1 MQKIAIAFLITYTVI
16 FANEV
21 PSFDQQI
28 KELSTSTWTVEI
40 NFPNRLIGPIVGGG
54 GYKGPKRVMSLH
66 FNPQQGVI
74 AIFDDGGTETK
85 HIWLWRKQSKTLHYL
100 TETKNDKSGV
110 KLLLPS
116 NITSFAQANAILKK
130 HHPKVFEFMMGGK
143 TTANGELEYTTAPI
157 ESVSPNI
164 FLHHVQ
170 TQFTGEFY
178 QGDTGQA
185 IFSKKDKTS
194 GIFGDAQK
202 VLYLNL
208 NKKDQIFV
216 LANDK
221 DKHLLICVYTFQK
234 ETQVDINDKEIDK
247 EFTDFAVKTLDA
259 SK

>member
-1 MQKIAIAFLITYTVI
+1 MQKIAIAFLITCTII
-16 FANEV
+16 FADES

-28 KELSTSTWTVEI
+28 QELTTSAWTVEI
-40 NFPNRLIGPIVGGG
+40 DFPNRLIGPIVGGG
-54 GYKGPKRVMSLH
+54 GYKGPKRIMSLH

-74 AIFDDGGTETK
+74 AIFDDGGTKTK

-100 TETKNDKSGV
+100 SETKNDKSGV

-130 HHPKVFEFMMGGK
+130 HHPKVFEFTMGGK
-143 TTANGELEYTTAPI
+143 TLANGDPEYTTAPI
-157 ESVSPNI
+157 ESVFPNI
-164 FLHHVQ
+164 FFHDVQ

-178 QGDTGQA
+178 QGDTGQV
-185 IFSKKDKTS
+185 IFSKKGKTS
-194 GIFGDAQK
+194 GIFRDTQK

-221 DKHLLICVYTFQK
+221 DKHLLICVYTFQQ
-234 ETQVDINDKEIDK
+234 EAQVDINGKEIDK
-247 EFTDFAVKTLDA
+247 EFANFAIKTVDA